1 MRRAEAGETKI
12 VPDTDRGDGSEDQSD
27 RNLAVL
33 EQVTK
38 ELLPLAKD
46 RGQVGQ
52 VAERIVA
59 VFESYQGPLPHPRH
73 FREFESASPGSAKI
87 ILEMA
92 QAEQRH
98 RHEMQRRETAYPYC
112 GLAGGLL
119 LAAGCF
125 VGAAILGWNDKPM
138 VALALTG
145 VPVLGVVGW
154 FVNARLHARASSPD
168 DAPRKQ
174 AEPSRAGGGKRR

>member
-12 VPDTDRGDGSEDQSD
+12 VPDTDRGDSSEDQSD

-73 FREFESASPGSAKI
+73 FREFEIASPGSAKI

-92 QAEQRH
+92 QAEQMHRH
-98 RHEMQRRETAYPYC
+98 RMQRARPPIRIVDWRAVCCWRLDASSALPF
-112 GLAGGLL
+112 LAG
-119 LAAGCF
+119 
-125 VGAAILGWNDKPM
+125 
-138 VALALTG
+138 TT
-145 VPVLGVVGW
+145 
-154 FVNARLHARASSPD
+154 
-168 DAPRKQ
+168 
-174 AEPSRAGGGKRR
+174 SRWWLSH